1 MRNTKW
7 KAALGAVAA
16 LLVLAACGGGG
27 GDGDKEKTSK
37 WFVQADFDK
46 QDEQRSATFEGSED
60 EPWLQYID
68 GEMTDTADFKVDGP
82 QKVCFANASISNPWR
97 QTGWITMNEQLKDA
111 AGTRCHLRD
120 GDARRRRRRQHPD
133 RRHRLLHQ

>member
-16 LLVLAACGGGG
+16 LLILAACGGGG
-27 GDGDKEKTSK
+27 GDGDKETTSK

-60 EPWLQYID
+60 EPWLQYIA
-68 GEMTDTADFKVDGP
+68 GEMTDTADLKVDGA

-97 QTGWITMNEQLKDA
+97 QTGWITM
-111 AGTRCHLRD
+111 
-120 GDARRRRRRQHPD
+120 
-133 RRHRLLHQ
+133 